1 MRSPETLVLPKT
13 LILLRHGKSG
23 YPAGT
28 ADHERPLADRGWREA
43 GLAGAWLRGEGFDI
57 DQVLCSTAR
66 RTRETL
72 QATEV
77 KAAAQFHPR
86 LYGASDVEV
95 VGLVAELPES
105 VATALVVGHHPGM
118 PQTAE
123 ALHELAAR
131 HAGSAGAGNPALARL
146 LEKYPTSAL
155 TVIRVAG
162 SWAELPVRGGEVAQ
176 FHIPR

>member
-1 MRSPETLVLPKT
+1 MDVVHSPKT

-28 ADHERPLADRGWREA
+28 ADHERPLAERGWREA
-43 GLAGAWLRGEGFDI
+43 GLAGAWLRAKGFDI

-72 QATEV
+72 AATEV
-77 KAAAQFHPR
+77 PAATHFLPR
-86 LYGASDVEV
+86 LYGASAVEV
-95 VGLVAELPES
+95 VGLVAELPET

-123 ALHELAAR
+123 ALHALAAHDR
-131 HAGSAGAGNPALARL
+131 GSARAANPALERL

-155 TVIRVAG
+155 TVIRIAG